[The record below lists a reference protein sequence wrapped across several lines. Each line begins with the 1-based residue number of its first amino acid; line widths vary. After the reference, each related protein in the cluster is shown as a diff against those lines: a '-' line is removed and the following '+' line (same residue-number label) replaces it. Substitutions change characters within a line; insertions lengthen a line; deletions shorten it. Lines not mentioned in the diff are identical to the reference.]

1 MKKRV
6 NWFVMLFLLAG
17 LTALVACGGSD
28 PAPAEPAPD
37 EAAPEVTEEGELK
50 TLYVGPELVDCV
62 GVGPMECMQVRENP
76 ADPYTL
82 FYQQIEGFTFEPGFE
97 YELLVRVTTIENP
110 PADGSSLRYTLVSVV
125 NQTPMADSG
134 LPTSPSST
142 TDSTP
147 VVPATTADEAP
158 LVGTLWQ
165 MQSYQGNDALPGTEV
180 TAVFAADGSLSGN
193 SGCNNFS
200 TGYTMDGDSL
210 TINDAIAATMMACL
224 EEGVME
230 QEAGFLAALPATATY
245 QISGDQLTLFDAN
258 GTAVAVFTA
267 VPPTPL
273 VGTQWQL
280 IAYNNGLGGVVSAAF
295 GVETTAVFNEDGS
308 LNGNGG
314 CNNFFT
320 AYTVDGQALTITDP
334 IGSTMM
340 ACEETAMQQETAF
353 LAALTDA
360 ASYQIRGDA
369 LEIRDADGAL
379 LASFVAVTPAALT
392 GVTWQLTAYNNGQE
406 AVVSVLEGT
415 TITAVFGEDGSLAGS
430 AGCNRFTTSFQ
441 AASGSISIGL
451 VASTMMACEEEIMQ
465 QETAFLAALP
475 TAATYDIQGDT
486 LELRDANGALVASF
500 VAQTP
505 PSLTGVNWQ
514 LTDVNINNGIVA
526 AVGEATAVFGEDG
539 SLSGSTGCNNYR
551 TTFTQDGSALAISP
565 EIISTRMACP
575 DGALSE
581 QEAAFLAALPQ
592 TATYQMDGDRLE
604 LRDADGAL
612 LAAFAPAAV
621 TELPGSSWLVTGYY
635 VNQAIVS
642 PAIGSELSIYFD
654 PGNTVEGS
662 AGCNRFFGPFQA
674 ADSSLTIGALATTS
688 AFCAEP
694 EGIMAQETA
703 FLMAL
708 QSAATYSIQGSLLEI
723 RSADGA
729 IAIQAIPAEQ

>member
-1 MKKRV
+1 MNKRL
-6 NWFVMLFLLAG
+6 NWLLVLFLLAG
-17 LTALVACGGSD
+17 LTTLVACGSAD
-28 PAPAEPAPD
+28 PTEPAPD
-37 EAAPEVTEEGELK
+37 DVEPPQMAEGELK

-62 GVGPMECMQVRENP
+62 GVGPMQCMQVRENP

-97 YELLVRVTTIENP
+97 YELLVRVITVENP

-125 NQTPMADSG
+125 NQTPMADSA
-134 LPTSPSST
+134 LPPST

-147 VVPATTADEAP
+147 VVPATAADELP

-165 MQSYQGNDALPGTEV
+165 MQSHQGNDALPGTEV

-200 TGYTMDGDSL
+200 TSYTVDGNSL
-210 TINDAIAATMMACL
+210 TVNDAIAATMMACL
-224 EEGVME
+224 QEGVME
-230 QEAGFLAALPATATY
+230 
-245 QISGDQLTLFDAN
+245 
-258 GTAVAVFTA
+258 
-267 VPPTPL
+267 
-273 VGTQWQL
+273 
-280 IAYNNGLGGVVSAAF
+280 
-295 GVETTAVFNEDGS
+295 
-308 LNGNGG
+308 
-314 CNNFFT
+314 
-320 AYTVDGQALTITDP
+320 
-334 IGSTMM
+334 
-340 ACEETAMQQETAF
+340 QETAF

-360 ASYQIRGDA
+360 ATFEIRGNS
-369 LEIRDADGAL
+369 LEIRDAEGGVL
-379 LASFVAVTPAALT
+379 VSFVAVTPAALT
-392 GVTWQLTAYNNGQE
+392 SVTWQLTSYNNGRE
-406 AVVSVLEGT
+406 AVVSVLTGT
-415 TITAVFGEDGSLAGS
+415 EITAVFGEDGSLAGS

-441 AASGSISIGL
+441 ADSGSISIGL

-514 LTDVNINNGIVA
+514 LTDVNINNGIVV

-551 TTFTQDGSALAISP
+551 TTFTQDGSALTISP

-575 DGALSE
+575 DGAISE

-604 LRDADGAL
+604 LRDANGAL
-612 LAAFAPAAV
+612 LAAFGLAAA

-642 PAIGSELSIYFD
+642 PAIGSELAIYFD

-662 AGCNRFFGPFQA
+662 AGCNRFFGPFQV
-674 ADSSLTIGALATTS
+674 ADSNLTIGALATTF

-694 EGIMAQETA
+694 EGIMEQEAA
-703 FLMAL
+703 FLAAL
-708 QSAATYSIQGSLLEI
+708 QSAATYSIQGKLLEI

>member
-1 MKKRV
+1 MNKRL
-6 NWFVMLFLLAG
+6 NWLLVLFLLAG
-17 LTALVACGGSD
+17 LTALAACGSAD
-28 PAPAEPAPD
+28 PTEPAPD
-37 EAAPEVTEEGELK
+37 DVEPPQMAEGELK

-62 GVGPMECMQVRENP
+62 GVGPMQCMQVRENP

-97 YELLVRVTTIENP
+97 YELLVRVTTVEAP

-125 NQTPMADSG
+125 NQSPMADSA
-134 LPTSPSST
+134 P
-142 TDSTP
+142 
-147 VVPATTADEAP
+147 PAGAVARTEGTQ

-165 MQSYQGNDALPGTEV
+165 LQSLQGNPALAGAEV
-180 TAVFAADGSLSGN
+180 TAGFTVEGTLAGS
-193 SGCNNFS
+193 SGCNNYS
-200 TGYTMDGDSL
+200 TSYTVDGNNLS
-210 TINDAIAATMMACL
+210 ISGAIASTMMACL
-224 EEGVME
+224 EDGVME
-230 QEAGFLAALPATATY
+230 QEAAFLAALPEIATY
-245 QISGDQLTLFDAN
+245 QVVGNQLTLLDAG
-258 GTAVAVFTA
+258 GTAVTVFT
-267 VPPTPL
+267 VVNPTPL
-273 VGTQWQL
+273 TGTLWQL
-280 IAYNNGLGGVVSAAF
+280 IAYNNGMGGVVSAAF

-314 CNNFFT
+314 CNNYFT
-320 AYTVDGQALTITDP
+320 SFAVDGQSLTITGP

-340 ACEETAMQQETAF
+340 ACEDAAMQQETAF
-353 LAALTDA
+353 LAALADA
-360 ASYQIRGDA
+360 ATYEIRGDS
-369 LEIRDADGAL
+369 LEIRDAEGAL
-379 LASFVAVTPAALT
+379 LASFVAVTPASLS
-392 GVTWQLTAYNNGQE
+392 GVTWELTGYNNGQD
-406 AVVSVLEGT
+406 AVVSLLEGT
-415 TITAVFGEDGSLAGS
+415 TITAVFGEDGSLSGS

-441 AASGSISIGL
+441 ADSGSISIGL

-475 TAATYDIQGDT
+475 TAVTYDLQGDA

-551 TTFTQDGSALAISP
+551 TNFTQDGSALTISP
-565 EIISTRMACP
+565 EIISTRMACAE
-575 DGALSE
+575 GALSE

-604 LRDADGAL
+604 LRDANGAL
-612 LAAFAPAAV
+612 LAAFVPAAV

-642 PAIGSELSIYFD
+642 PAIGTELAIYFD

-662 AGCNRFFGPFQA
+662 AGCNRFFGSFQA
-674 ADSSLTIGALATTS
+674 GDSSLTIGALATTF

-694 EGIMAQETA
+694 EGVMEQEAA
-703 FLMAL
+703 FLAAL
-708 QSAATYSIQGSLLEI
+708 QSAATYSIQGRLLEI

-729 IAIQAIPAEQ
+729 IAVQAIPADQ